1 MANGNFVV
9 HNGLTVGLANIDATT
24 GSIYSDHHLF
34 ANGASIVTSIS
45 NTNDISANATVGPEV
60 GLSLN
65 TTGVSAGIYG
75 SATLVPTIVV
85 DSKGRIT
92 AVTTNTAV
100 TTFGL
105 VGTGGTGSVTSGG
118 SLSFASTNGVS
129 VVASGS
135 TLTISNQQDLRTTGS
150 VTFANITITNATL
163 SGGTFSSA
171 GTVTISNSQP
181 STSTTT
187 GAMIVAGG
195 IGISGA
201 VYTGGP
207 INNSGVLINTGNIVA
222 ASGTTSTN
230 TTTGALVVQGG
241 AGISGAVYAGS
252 LFDSG
257 NRVVSTS
264 SGAGN
269 LTISG
274 ASVALTA
281 TGPGATT
288 VGSSSAIPVITTDAY
303 GRITALSTA
312 SISTTLS
319 TSGTSGTGTVALASQ
334 SLAINGGT
342 GITTSASGQAITITN
357 TGVTSLASSGA
368 GNVTVSSSTGAITLS
383 LPATGPGA
391 TTVGSSSAIP
401 VITTDAY
408 GRVTALTTASIS
420 TTLNTAGTTGTGAVD
435 LASQSLTFSST
446 NGFVAAVSGTNVSLS
461 SPQDLRPTATPQ
473 FAGLTTNG
481 PAQVNGT
488 LGVTGVT
495 SITNNAVSTGAGNG
509 ALVVTGGIGAGA
521 TSYIGGDL
529 HVVGSI
535 FTPNLIATSTSTLS
549 VTSPL
554 VYLTTPPFPYNYEAG
569 LYSHFIGGP
578 ANVYSHTGF
587 VRNHNNNR
595 WTLFSNVASEPT
607 STTINF
613 ADPGII
619 YDTLDL
625 GSINVLDSTPSTTV
639 SSGAMVVTG
648 GVGISG
654 AINVNGAAYFG
665 YQASNTLLTNPSIIA
680 TQSSQALDAGQFFV
694 QTALINTSATG
705 SADIVAYPN
714 NITDGTSGF
723 MDMGFTGNLFAD
735 PAYTITKANDGYLFA
750 SAKSNA
756 GLGGNLVLATD
767 ATGTFGDIVIATN
780 SFFANAEVAR
790 FHGNANNGGYLALK
804 QGTAATSTL
813 TGALRV
819 TGGAG
824 VTGSVYAGSVYT
836 DSYNFANGSPFTTT
850 TLANTADITANITNG
865 SNAGLSLTA
874 TGVAAGN
881 YGSATSIPTIV
892 VDSKGRVSSIT
903 TNAISSSLT
912 LTGDVTAS
920 GSLSGSISA
929 TLAASGVTPGV
940 YGSATSIPTI
950 TVDSKGRVTSVTSNA
965 VSTTISLAGGS
976 GTGSVAGGGTLTV
989 AGGTGIT
996 TAISGS
1002 TVTVTNSGVT
1012 ALSSTGAGN
1021 LTVSASTGSVAVT
1034 LPTTGPGAT
1043 TVGNTTAIPI
1053 ITTDA
1058 YGRVT
1063 SLSTAAITPSGFS
1076 LAGTTGTGAVAG
1088 NGTLTFASTNGV
1100 TATASGSTITISSP
1114 QDLRTTASPTFVGGT
1129 FSGNVTRTSRPFIT
1143 NFSGNLAPTSPIQG
1157 DEWFRGNTG
1166 TMYKYVYDNV
1176 SSTYNWLNI
1185 SSALYNAATTATANT
1200 LALRDGSANLT
1211 AANFIGLASSAKYA
1225 DLAENYASDQE
1236 YEPGTVVVFG
1246 GEEEITA
1253 TNLSHDTRVAG
1264 VISTNPA
1271 YLMNSEAIGLPV
1283 AFTGRVPCK
1292 VVGIVNK
1299 GDILVTSG
1307 IPGVAQRMETA
1318 LYKPGCVIG
1327 KALGE
1332 NRTNNI
1338 ATIEVVVGRF

>member
-1 MANGNFVV
+1 
-9 HNGLTVGLANIDATT
+9 
-24 GSIYSDHHLF
+24 
-34 ANGASIVTSIS
+34 
-45 NTNDISANATVGPEV
+45 
-60 GLSLN
+60 
-65 TTGVSAGIYG
+65 
-75 SATLVPTIVV
+75 
-85 DSKGRIT
+85 
-92 AVTTNTAV
+92 
-100 TTFGL
+100 
-105 VGTGGTGSVTSGG
+105 
-118 SLSFASTNGVS
+118 
-129 VVASGS
+129 
-135 TLTISNQQDLRTTGS
+135 
-150 VTFANITITNATL
+150 
-163 SGGTFSSA
+163 
-171 GTVTISNSQP
+171 
-181 STSTTT
+181 
-187 GAMIVAGG
+187 
-195 IGISGA
+195 
-201 VYTGGP
+201 
-207 INNSGVLINTGNIVA
+207 
-222 ASGTTSTN
+222 
-230 TTTGALVVQGG
+230 
-241 AGISGAVYAGS
+241 
-252 LFDSG
+252 
-257 NRVVSTS
+257 
-264 SGAGN
+264 
-269 LTISG
+269 
-274 ASVALTA
+274 
-281 TGPGATT
+281 
-288 VGSSSAIPVITTDAY
+288 
-303 GRITALSTA
+303 
-312 SISTTLS
+312 
-319 TSGTSGTGTVALASQ
+319 
-334 SLAINGGT
+334 
-342 GITTSASGQAITITN
+342 
-357 TGVTSLASSGA
+357 
-368 GNVTVSSSTGAITLS
+368 
-383 LPATGPGA
+383 
-391 TTVGSSSAIP
+391 
-401 VITTDAY
+401 
-408 GRVTALTTASIS
+408 
-420 TTLNTAGTTGTGAVD
+420 
-435 LASQSLTFSST
+435 
-446 NGFVAAVSGTNVSLS
+446 
-461 SPQDLRPTATPQ
+461 
-473 FAGLTTNG
+473 
-481 PAQVNGT
+481 
-488 LGVTGVT
+488 
-495 SITNNAVSTGAGNG
+495 
-509 ALVVTGGIGAGA
+509 LVVTGGVGVGG
-521 TSYIGGDL
+521 TQYIGGDL
-529 HVVGSI
+529 HVVGNVY
-535 FTPNLIATSTSTLS
+535 TPNLIAISTSTLS
-549 VTSPL
+549 TSSPM
-554 VYLTTPPFPYNYEAG
+554 VYFQGSPFPYNFETGFYG
-569 LYSHFIGGP
+569 HFVGG
-578 ANVYSHTGF
+578 ASNVYAHTGF
-587 VRNHNNNR
+587 VRNHNNNH

-607 STTINF
+607 ATTINF
-613 ADPGII
+613 TDPGLI

-625 GSINVLDSTPSTTV
+625 GSINILDITPSTTV
-639 SSGAMVVTG
+639 DSGALVVTG

-694 QTALINTSATG
+694 QTALINTNATG

-714 NITDGTSGF
+714 NTTDGVTGF

-735 PAYTITKANDGYLFA
+735 PAYTITNANDGYLFA
-750 SAKSNA
+750 SAGADS

-767 ATGTFGDIVIATN
+767 HTGAYGDIVVATG

-790 FHGNANNGGYLALK
+790 FHGNASNGGYLALK
-804 QGTAATSTL
+804 QGTAATNTT

-819 TGGAG
+819 TGGVG
-824 VTGSVYAGSVYT
+824 VSGSLYAGGVYT
-836 DSYNFANGSPFTTT
+836 NSLNFANGSPFTST
-850 TLANTADITANITNG
+850 TLANTSDITANIPSG
-865 SNAGLSLTA
+865 ANAGLSLTA

-929 TLAASGVTPGV
+929 TLAASGVTAGV

-965 VSTTISLAGGS
+965 VSTTISLAGTSGS
-976 GTGSVAGGGTLTV
+976 GTVAGGGTLTV

-1012 ALSSTGAGN
+1012 ALSSSGAGN

-1043 TVGNTTAIPI
+1043 TVGSTTTIPV

-1063 SLSTAAITPSGFS
+1063 ALTTASITSSGFS
-1076 LAGTTGTGAVAG
+1076 LAGTSGTGSVAG
-1088 NGTLTFASTNGV
+1088 SGTLTFASTNGV
-1100 TATASGSTITISSP
+1100 TATASGSTITINDP
-1114 QDLRTTASPTFVGGT
+1114 QDIRTSASPTFAGGAFT
-1129 FSGNVTRTSRPFIT
+1129 GNVTRSSRPLIT
-1143 NFSGNLAPTSPIQG
+1143 NFSGNTAPANPIQG

-1185 SSALYNAATTATANT
+1185 SSALFNAATTATANT

-1225 DLAENYASDQE
+1225 DLAENYASDQS

-1318 LYKPGCVIG
+1318 LYKPGCIIG